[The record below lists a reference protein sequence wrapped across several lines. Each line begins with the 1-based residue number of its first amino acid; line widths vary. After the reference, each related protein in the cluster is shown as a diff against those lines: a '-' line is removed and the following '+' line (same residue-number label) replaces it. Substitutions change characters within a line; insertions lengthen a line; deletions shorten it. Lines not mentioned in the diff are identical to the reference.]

1 MRSHRRRDG
10 VSRFERFEGR
20 VTQLGDDVHL
30 FFVVTKNGDKR
41 VLPDGGKY
49 NPLQQLKH
57 LIEVEGWRELGL
69 FSLSLDEMSKEQ
81 TEVGIEAIQIE
92 RYLYREPPSTEDAA
106 LFDQAISQTIERLV
120 DDAQ

>member
-10 VSRFERFEGR
+10 VSRFARFDERVER
-20 VTQLGDDVHL
+20 LGDDVGL
-30 FFVVTKNGDKR
+30 FFVVTKDGEKR
-41 VLPDGGKY
+41 VLPDGGND
-49 NPLQQLKH
+49 NPLQQLKR

-81 TEVGIEAIQIE
+81 TEVGIEAIHIE

-106 LFDQAISQTIERLV
+106 LFDKAIAETIERLTEN
-120 DDAQ
+120 AQ